1 MTVPGRV
8 MRHGPVYGVRVVPSG
23 TPVVAAFGKSS
34 AEVELPVG
42 EVSVGDGA
50 GDDGVGAVLG
60 RAPASGRKTGST

>member
-8 MRHGPVYGVRVVPSG
+8 MRQGPVYGVSVVPAG

-34 AEVELPVG
+34 REVELPVG
-42 EVSVGDGA
+42 EVSAGDGA
-50 GDDGVGAVLG
+50 GDVGAGGVLG